1 MTTWHRAV
9 PFDGPTG
16 MDPTVVAAI
25 DARLAGVA
33 ADHGVAVPWA
43 IESVSRAWGFP
54 SPDSDYDCRFLFVR
68 PREEYLSPWRP
79 RDVIETP
86 LDPVLDVNGWD
97 LVKAVQLAVRGNAV
111 VGEWLRSPIVY
122 GGDPDFAAE
131 LTDLLRA
138 TGDRAATAR
147 HYLHI
152 SRNEWDPARTA
163 EGQPVRLKK
172 VLYATRSVLALR
184 WLELHDGVPPMQL
197 DELLAE
203 TDPPAA
209 VRDVLADVVARKAVT
224 REVGTAPVPAPLA
237 AYVAEIVSRA
247 PDPVLPTVPRDD
259 VRRDAAARFVA
270 MVERWQPA
278 GA

>member
-1 MTTWHRAV
+1 MATTHRSV
-9 PFDGPTG
+9 PLDGPTG
-16 MDPTVVAAI
+16 MDPDVVAAI

-33 ADHGVAVPWA
+33 ADHGVTVPWA
-43 IESVSRAWGFP
+43 IESGSRAWGFP
-54 SPDSDYDCRFLFVR
+54 SPDSDYDCRFVFVR
-68 PREEYLSPWRP
+68 PRADYLSPWRP

-86 LDPVLDVNGWD
+86 FDPVLDVNGWD

-122 GGDPDFAAE
+122 GGDPAFAAA
-131 LTDLLRA
+131 LTDLLRVS
-138 TGDRAATAR
+138 GDRAATAR
-147 HYLHI
+147 HYLHVG
-152 SRNEWDPARTA
+152 RNQWDPTRTA

-203 TDPPAA
+203 TDPPPA
-209 VRDVLADVVARKAVT
+209 VREVLADVVARKAVT
-224 REVGTAPVPAPLA
+224 RELGEAPVPAPLA
-237 AYVAEIVSRA
+237 AYVAGIVSRT

-259 VRRDAAARFVA
+259 VRREASARFVA
-270 MVERWQPA
+270 MVDRWAP
-278 GA
+278 